1 MDMDR
6 DISYKLFE
14 DNDREDL
21 LEMMFSLYGEDPEGL
36 EISEEKINSTINEY
50 KNNPQKT
57 NIWLFKKGIENVG
70 YALLVYCWSNE
81 YGGNILIVDELYV
94 AKNHR
99 GKGIATGFLKH
110 IETFEN
116 IVALKLETTPSNKRA
131 MEHYKKTGF
140 TPSTNT
146 HLIKNI

>member
-1 MDMDR
+1 MNMD
-6 DISYKLFE
+6 INYKLFE
-14 DNDREDL
+14 DSDRDDL
-21 LEMMFSLYGEDPEGL
+21 LEMMFSLYQEDPEGL
-36 EISEEKINSTINEY
+36 QISQEKINNTISEY
-50 KNNPQKT
+50 KHHPQKT
-57 NIWLFKKGIENVG
+57 SICLFKKGIENVG

-81 YGGNILIVDELYV
+81 YGGNILIVDELFV
-94 AKNHR
+94 TKNHR

-116 IVALKLETTPSNKRA
+116 IVALQLETTPSNKRA

-140 TPSTNT
+140 TPSPNT